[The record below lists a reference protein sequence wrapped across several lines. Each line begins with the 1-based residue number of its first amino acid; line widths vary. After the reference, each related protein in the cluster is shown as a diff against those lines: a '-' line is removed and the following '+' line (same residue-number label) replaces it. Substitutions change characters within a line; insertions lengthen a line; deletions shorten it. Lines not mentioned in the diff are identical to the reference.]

1 MHASYLVL
9 SCTIISAG
17 GWVWE
22 TCYCSVVERRLAR
35 RGMLFGPSCPI
46 YGTCAIVVWFA
57 LGGVR
62 NTAALFAL
70 GFVLSTALEYG
81 AGALLERR
89 FGRRWW
95 DYSMF
100 SLNFRGLVCPQAS
113 CVFGVF
119 AVINVKLLQPTI
131 LGGLA
136 TLDYGAVLAAAGLV
150 CAAYTLDLFA
160 TVLVLDGWRPRRP
173 RAARAPRPS
182 RLSRALRLPLA

>member
-1 MHASYLVL
+1 MSLAYLAL
-9 SCTIISAG
+9 SCTIISVG

-46 YGTCAIVVWFA
+46 YGVCAIVVWFV

-62 NTAALFAL
+62 DTAALFVL
-70 GFVLSTALEYG
+70 GFVLSTALEYC
-81 AGALLERR
+81 AGTLLERR

-100 SLNFRGLVCPQAS
+100 PLNFRGLVCPQAS

-119 AVINVKLLQPTI
+119 AVIN
-131 LGGLA
+131 
-136 TLDYGAVLAAAGLV
+136 LAAN
-150 CAAYTLDLFA
+150 Y
-160 TVLVLDGWRPRRP
+160 PRR
-173 RAARAPRPS
+173 ARDA
-182 RLSRALRLPLA
+182 

>member
-1 MHASYLVL
+1 MSLAYLAL
-9 SCTIISAG
+9 SCTIISVG

-46 YGTCAIVVWFA
+46 YGVCAIVVWFV

-62 NTAALFAL
+62 DTAALFVL
-70 GFVLSTALEYG
+70 GFVLSTALEYC
-81 AGALLERR
+81 AGTLLERR

-100 SLNFRGLVCPQAS
+100 PLNFRGLVCPQAS

-136 TLDYGAVLAAAGLV
+136 TLDHGSVLAAAALV
-150 CAAYTLDLFA
+150 CAAYALDLAA
-160 TVLVLDGWRPRRP
+160 TVLALDGWRPRRP
-173 RAARAPRPS
+173 RPP
-182 RLSRALRLPLA
+182 RALRLPQA

>member
-1 MHASYLVL
+1 MLHGAATSLAYLAL
-9 SCTIISAG
+9 SCTIISVG

-22 TCYCSVVERRLAR
+22 TCYCSVMERRLAR
-35 RGMLFGPSCPI
+35 RGMLFGPTCPI
-46 YGTCAIVVWFA
+46 YGMCAIVVWFA
-57 LGGVR
+57 LGGVQDM
-62 NTAALFAL
+62 AMLFAL
-70 GFVLSTALEYG
+70 GFVLSTVLEYG

-100 SLNFRGLVCPQAS
+100 PLNFRGLVCPQAS

-136 TLDYGAVLAAAGLV
+136 TLDHGAVLAAAGLV
-150 CAAYTLDLFA
+150 CAAYALDLFA

-173 RAARAPRPS
+173 RLP
-182 RLSRALRLPLA
+182 RALRLPLA

>member
-1 MHASYLVL
+1 MSLAYLAL
-9 SCTIISAG
+9 SCTIISVG

-46 YGTCAIVVWFA
+46 YGTCAIVVWFT

-62 NTAALFAL
+62 NAAALFAL
-70 GFVLSTALEYG
+70 GFVLSTALEYC

-100 SLNFRGLVCPQAS
+100 PLNFRGLVCPQAS

-136 TLDYGAVLAAAGLV
+136 TLDHGAVLAAARLV
-150 CAAYTLDLFA
+150 CAAYALDLFA

-173 RAARAPRPS
+173 RAAQAPRLS
-182 RLSRALRLPLA
+182 RLWRALRLPLA

>member
-1 MHASYLVL
+1 
-9 SCTIISAG
+9 
-17 GWVWE
+17 
-22 TCYCSVVERRLAR
+22 
-35 RGMLFGPSCPI
+35 
-46 YGTCAIVVWFA
+46 
-57 LGGVR
+57 
-62 NTAALFAL
+62 
-70 GFVLSTALEYG
+70 
-81 AGALLERR
+81 
-89 FGRRWW
+89 
-95 DYSMF
+95 MF

-136 TLDYGAVLAAAGLV
+136 TLDHGAVLAAAGLV

>member
-1 MHASYLVL
+1 MSLAYLAL
-9 SCTIISAG
+9 SCTIISVG

-46 YGTCAIVVWFA
+46 YGVCAIVVWFV

-62 NTAALFAL
+62 DTAALFVL
-70 GFVLSTALEYG
+70 GFVLSTALEYC
-81 AGALLERR
+81 AGTLLERR

-100 SLNFRGLVCPQAS
+100 PLNFRGLVCPQAS

-136 TLDYGAVLAAAGLV
+136 TLAAGLV
-150 CAAYTLDLFA
+150 CAAYALDLAA
-160 TVLVLDGWRPRRP
+160 TVLALDGWRPRRP
-173 RAARAPRPS
+173 RLP
-182 RLSRALRLPLA
+182 RALRLPQA

>member
-1 MHASYLVL
+1 MSLAYLAL
-9 SCTIISAG
+9 SCTIISVG

-46 YGTCAIVVWFA
+46 YGVCAIVVWFV

-62 NTAALFAL
+62 DTAALFAL
-70 GFVLSTALEYG
+70 GFVLSTALEYC
-81 AGALLERR
+81 AGTLLELR

-100 SLNFRGLVCPQAS
+100 PLIFRGLVCPQAS

-136 TLDYGAVLAAAGLV
+136 TLDHGSVLAAAALV
-150 CAAYTLDLFA
+150 CAAYALDLAA
-160 TVLVLDGWRPRRP
+160 TVLALDGWRPRRP
-173 RAARAPRPS
+173 RPP
-182 RLSRALRLPLA
+182 RALRLPQA

>member
-1 MHASYLVL
+1 MSLAYLAL
-9 SCTIISAG
+9 SCTIISVG

-57 LGGVR
+57 LGGVQD
-62 NTAALFAL
+62 TAMLFAL
-70 GFVLSTALEYG
+70 GFVLSTALEYC

-100 SLNFRGLVCPQAS
+100 PLNYHGLVCPQAS

-136 TLDYGAVLAAAGLV
+136 TLDHGAVLAAAGLV
-150 CAAYTLDLFA
+150 CAAYALDLFA

-173 RAARAPRPS
+173 QAARAPRLS
-182 RLSRALRLPLA
+182 RLWRALRLPLA

>member
-1 MHASYLVL
+1 
-9 SCTIISAG
+9 
-17 GWVWE
+17 
-22 TCYCSVVERRLAR
+22 
-35 RGMLFGPSCPI
+35 MLFGPSCPI
-46 YGTCAIVVWFA
+46 YGMCAIVVWFA

-62 NTAALFAL
+62 NAAALFAL
-70 GFVLSTALEYG
+70 GFALSTVLEYA

-100 SLNFRGLVCPQAS
+100 PLNFRGLVCPQAS

-136 TLDYGAVLAAAGLV
+136 SLGHGVTLAAAGLM
-150 CAAYTLDLFA
+150 CAAYALDFA
-160 TVLVLDGWRPRRP
+160 VTVLALDGWRPQRP
-173 RAARAPRPS
+173 RALGASARRP
-182 RLSRALRLPLA
+182 